1 MNTWYIYS
9 PKDNDPEDGSRLML
23 DWGLSYED
31 ALTEA
36 RIAMH
41 KLGRAVHVADEWHD
55 ENILRPQMEAL
66 GMAYATNRRAADPV
80 AATETLWT
88 QAAARFRGQA

>member
-23 DWGLSYED
+23 DWGLSYEQ

-36 RIAMH
+36 RIATY
-41 KLGRAVHVADEWHD
+41 KLGRAVWVADEWHD
-55 ENILRPQMEAL
+55 TEILAPQMEEL
-66 GMAYATNRRAADPV
+66 GMAFATNRRAADPV
-80 AATETLWT
+80 TA
-88 QAAARFRGQA
+88 